1 MNAIEKLFP
10 VSQQERSFRLKVRRD
25 AGTAAPGWVQPQFV
39 ECKKCGR
46 ATRQVWTKSLY
57 VCPNCGVHLPIGAY
71 YRLSTILDH
80 GTFKELNPDLAP
92 NDVLH
97 FPDYQEKLAAASVKT
112 GLKEAAV
119 TATGR
124 IGGVQ
129 AVAAVL
135 DSRFFMGSMSTAVGE
150 KITRAIEYAADK
162 RLPLVIFSASGGARM
177 QEGIF
182 SLMQMAKTSA
192 ALERFS
198 RSGGLYVSV
207 LTHPT
212 TGGVTASFASLGDIT
227 LAEPGALIGFAGP
240 RVIAPARGLPA
251 QRVPAGTRLCGS
263 GCAAHGIKRGFDADF
278 AAPYT
283 GEEMQMIKEVLQ
295 QLEPL
300 DAQIDA
306 LCSSTDDAEM
316 ANTTTHAAELAEL
329 SAQENMLLQRCTSLT
344 PEDRVFLARR
354 PDRPHIGEIIDNL
367 FTDFFEQCG
376 DRQCKE
382 DAAILCG
389 IARFHGMPVTV
400 LGHRKG
406 TTLEEN
412 LRCNFGMPGPEGYRK
427 ALRVMKQAEKF
438 RRPIITFIDTPGAYP
453 GKDAE
458 ERGQGE
464 AIARNLMEM
473 SGLTVP
479 VLAIVTGEGS
489 SGGALGLGVANHILM
504 LENAVY
510 SVLSPEG
517 FASILWKDASRSGEA
532 CTMMKLT
539 AQDLYT
545 DGIVEEIIAE
555 PLGGAQR
562 GRQLLFSRLDTAI
575 AAHLAALCK
584 MSGKALADQRYKK
597 YRRIGEMRGA

>member
-1 MNAIEKLFP
+1 
-10 VSQQERSFRLKVRRD
+10 
-25 AGTAAPGWVQPQFV
+25 
-39 ECKKCGR
+39 
-46 ATRQVWTKSLY
+46 
-57 VCPNCGVHLPIGAY
+57 
-71 YRLSTILDH
+71 
-80 GTFKELNPDLAP
+80 
-92 NDVLH
+92 
-97 FPDYQEKLAAASVKT
+97 
-112 GLKEAAV
+112 
-119 TATGR
+119 
-124 IGGVQ
+124 
-129 AVAAVL
+129 
-135 DSRFFMGSMSTAVGE
+135 
-150 KITRAIEYAADK
+150 
-162 RLPLVIFSASGGARM
+162 
-177 QEGIF
+177 
-182 SLMQMAKTSA
+182 
-192 ALERFS
+192 
-198 RSGGLYVSV
+198 
-207 LTHPT
+207 
-212 TGGVTASFASLGDIT
+212 
-227 LAEPGALIGFAGP
+227 
-240 RVIAPARGLPA
+240 
-251 QRVPAGTRLCGS
+251 
-263 GCAAHGIKRGFDADF
+263 
-278 AAPYT
+278 
-283 GEEMQMIKEVLQ
+283 MIKEVLQ

-306 LCSSTDDAEM
+306 LCSSIDDAEM

-479 VLAIVTGEGS
+479 IIAVVTGEGS
-489 SGGALGLGVANHILM
+489 SGGALALGVANHILM

-517 FASILWKDASRSGEA
+517 FASILWKDSSRSGEA
-532 CTMMKLT
+532 CELMKLT
-539 AQDLYT
+539 AQDLYR
-545 DGIVEEIIAE
+545 DGIVEEIIPE
-555 PLGGAQR
+555 PVGGAQR
-562 GRQLLFSRLDTAI
+562 AHGVLFGDLDEALRRQLRSLARMNGRQLAE
-575 AAHLAALCK
+575 
-584 MSGKALADQRYKK
+584 QRYQKF
-597 YRRIGEMRGA
+597 RQIGEMRKA

>member
-1 MNAIEKLFP
+1 
-10 VSQQERSFRLKVRRD
+10 
-25 AGTAAPGWVQPQFV
+25 
-39 ECKKCGR
+39 
-46 ATRQVWTKSLY
+46 
-57 VCPNCGVHLPIGAY
+57 
-71 YRLSTILDH
+71 
-80 GTFKELNPDLAP
+80 
-92 NDVLH
+92 
-97 FPDYQEKLAAASVKT
+97 
-112 GLKEAAV
+112 
-119 TATGR
+119 
-124 IGGVQ
+124 
-129 AVAAVL
+129 
-135 DSRFFMGSMSTAVGE
+135 
-150 KITRAIEYAADK
+150 
-162 RLPLVIFSASGGARM
+162 
-177 QEGIF
+177 
-182 SLMQMAKTSA
+182 
-192 ALERFS
+192 
-198 RSGGLYVSV
+198 
-207 LTHPT
+207 
-212 TGGVTASFASLGDIT
+212 
-227 LAEPGALIGFAGP
+227 
-240 RVIAPARGLPA
+240 
-251 QRVPAGTRLCGS
+251 
-263 GCAAHGIKRGFDADF
+263 
-278 AAPYT
+278 
-283 GEEMQMIKEVLQ
+283 MIKEVLQ

-479 VLAIVTGEGS
+479 VIAVVTGEGS
-489 SGGALGLGVANHILM
+489 SGGALALGVANRILM

-510 SVLSPEG
+510 SVQSPEG
-517 FASILWKDASRSGEA
+517 FASSLWKDPSRSGEA
-532 CTMMKLT
+532 CEIMKLT
-539 AQDLYT
+539 AQDLYK
-545 DGIVEEIIAE
+545 DGIVEEIIPE
-555 PLGGAQR
+555 PVGGAQR
-562 GRQLLFSRLDTAI
+562 AHGVLFGNLDEALQRQLRSLARMNGRQLAE
-575 AAHLAALCK
+575 
-584 MSGKALADQRYKK
+584 QRYQKF
-597 YRRIGEMRGA
+597 RQIGEMRKA